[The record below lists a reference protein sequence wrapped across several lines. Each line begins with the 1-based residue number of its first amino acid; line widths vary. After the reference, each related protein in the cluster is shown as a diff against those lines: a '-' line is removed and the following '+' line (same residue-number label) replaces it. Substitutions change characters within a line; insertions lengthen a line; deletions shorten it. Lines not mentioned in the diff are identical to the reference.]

1 MKKQQVGV
9 GGAVAMGVGVCMVI
23 MLIGITISAALIVSN
38 RISVA
43 SQEYCIMIIALIS
56 SFLGAATALKG
67 AEGIKLILSSLIA
80 MVYFLILLAITAVLF
95 EGQYQGIGVTA
106 LLILCGT
113 TVGSFLGTKDK
124 KRVISRKSKMKH
136 RQFIQKL
143 QGR

>member
-95 EGQYQGIGVTA
+95 EGQ
-106 LLILCGT
+106 
-113 TVGSFLGTKDK
+113 D
-124 KRVISRKSKMKH
+124 RKSVV
-136 RQFIQKL
+136 
-143 QGR
+143 